1 MELFASMSKPGWL
14 FIQIQTSE
22 GGYGQANVEKWSYF
36 CGNAQTRREIY
47 VNSKLRLQRSLIF
60 IREETSRAQQK
71 YEEQS
76 NHLNES

>member
-14 FIQIQTSE
+14 FIPIQREAMAKLMLKNDHIS
-22 GGYGQANVEKWSYF
+22 VEMLK
-36 CGNAQTRREIY
+36 REEKYIY